1 MDGQD
6 RHRHHDR
13 VRVGAMRAT
22 AALPPVV
29 PLAAALD
36 ATRVATE
43 STGHCFTAALAA
55 AAVATA
61 VAAAAVAAAPV
72 AAAAVTAS
80 VAAAGPASVAA
91 AALAAA
97 PRSRVARRQHE

>member
-13 VRVGAMRAT
+13 VRDGAMRAT

-36 ATRVATE
+36 ATLVATE
-43 STGHCFTAALAA
+43 STEHCITTALAA
-55 AAVATA
+55 TAVATA
-61 VAAAAVAAAPV
+61 VAAAAVAAAALTTTAV
-72 AAAAVTAS
+72 AAAAVAATA
-80 VAAAGPASVAA
+80 VAVAA
-91 AALAAA
+91 AARLQSVGLLLN
-97 PRSRVARRQHE
+97 RLR